1 MIVRKMES
9 PLYQKKRREPLTGK
23 GVEVPSAA
31 NSEKSFDQYLLE
43 AFEGEVVRQDSQF
56 KADLSELQREN
67 IIRLSQM

>member
-43 AFEGEVVRQDSQF
+43 AFDGEVVRDGKDFSGNLS
-56 KADLSELQREN
+56 DLTRDNL
-67 IIRLSQM
+67 IRLSQL